1 MAAGGFPTGVPA
13 AQRLQGWAEAAL
25 DSGSAWV
32 EALSPDARWL
42 VLGSAL
48 VLAVNFLGMS
58 VG

>member
-1 MAAGGFPTGVPA
+1 MAGAAVQTGVPTV
-13 AQRLQGWAEAAL
+13 QRLQGWAEAAL
-25 DSGSAWV
+25 GSSWAWI